1 MTWLKDFHE
10 RTDLN
15 RYPVKLRTRGGV
27 GYGLPNGDTVS
38 NFVGHPVHYLENGVW
53 KPITLQRHMNGDL
66 EGSPFAFK
74 GGQVTYKDAP
84 LFQPKAVIFD
94 GKRYPLNL
102 AWRDTSLVCDLP
114 FGTYE
119 VRFTENGVK
128 ELLTIP
134 EPVEG
139 LVEFDIPH
147 REKPN
152 GLYKKGRHIVGGIE
166 GESFLLAKDMTYP
179 LVIDPD
185 YSGDTADGYVEGF
198 SATFSTARSTATSS
212 GVSDADI
219 RIHQTFD
226 AGSYTLRRVFWKFD
240 TSGIP
245 DTDSV
250 SAVTA
255 SFVCASSPVIST
267 GGNFDLQLVKANWS
281 AYDPIGA
288 GNRDSAYDLGLSEA
302 LDDNIWQNTSAIS
315 IGNRYSSGALSTSWV
330 SKTGYTYYI
339 MIGSKD
345 RANTAPTNLNYFN
358 IYTQNAASSS
368 NKPLL
373 TVTHAAAAVSQPV
386 WFM

>member
-147 REKPN
+147 RKKPN
-152 GLYKKGRHIVGGIE
+152 GLHKKERHIVGGIE
-166 GESFLLAKDMTYP
+166 GESFLLTKDMTYP

-185 YSGDTADGYVEGF
+185 YSADSGD
-198 SATFSTARSTATSS
+198 ATVYGDSTVRTTARSTSTGFDSTSVTANITTQRYS
-212 GVSDADI
+212 GTNY
-219 RIHQTFD
+219 Q
-226 AGSYTLRRVFWKFD
+226 YRRYFVKFD

-245 DTDSV
+245 DGDSV
-250 SAVTA
+250 SNVVMKLT
-255 SFVCASSPVIST
+255 PTTKNTDTNIYI
-267 GGNFDLQLVKANWS
+267 KAQDWS
-281 AYDPIGA
+281 AQDPIAA
-288 GNRDSAYDLGLSEA
+288 GTREAAYDGCLSASNEA
-302 LDDNIWQNTSAIS
+302 LWAAVSSLTVNVQYTSA
-315 IGNRYSSGALSTSWV
+315 ALDNSRV
-330 SKTGYTYYI
+330 SKTGSSYYSLITQTDIDDFAFSTDITYGCQI
-339 MIGSKD
+339 
-345 RANTAPTNLNYFN
+345 A
-358 IYTQNAASSS
+358 TQNNATSGYR
-368 NKPLL
+368 PIL
-373 TVTHAAAAVSQPV
+373 TVTHASSASQPV

>member
-10 RTDLN
+10 KTDLN

-38 NFVGHPVHYLENGVW
+38 NFVGHPVHYLENGIW

-147 REKPN
+147 RKKPN
-152 GLYKKGRHIVGGIE
+152 GLHKKERHIVGGIE
-166 GESFLLAKDMTYP
+166 GESFLLTKDMTYP

-185 YSGDTADGYVEGF
+185 YSADTADGSISTNNSTY
-198 SATFSTARSTATSS
+198 ATARSTATAHDTTNNIARLNWSFFS
-212 GVSDADI
+212 PDYYLG
-219 RIHQTFD
+219 RLF
-226 AGSYTLRRVFWKFD
+226 LKFT

-245 DTDSV
+245 DGDTI
-250 SAVTA
+250 SAVTMTLKN
-255 SFVCASSPVIST
+255 SSNNTPT
-267 GGNFDLQLVKANWS
+267 DFDVLIVKGNWS
-281 AYDPIGA
+281 SQDPIGA
-288 GNRDSAYDLGLSEA
+288 GNRDTAYDLGLSEA
-302 LDDNIWQNTSAIS
+302 LDDNIWKNTADITT
-315 IGNRYSSGALSTSWV
+315 GQYTSGALNVSYP
-330 SKTGYTYYI
+330 SKTSSTYYI
-339 MIGSKD
+339 LIAGGD
-345 RANTAPTNLNYFN
+345 RNNSAPTTNNYID
-358 IYTQNAASSS
+358 IYTQNDATSG
-368 NKPLL
+368 NRPYL
-373 TVTHAAAAVSQPV
+373 TVTHAEVSTSQPI